1 MSLYTEYHPR
11 WYRQRVSTW
20 WWMAKPSY
28 LKFIVRELTSLAVAW
43 TVVLMLL
50 LLDCLRAGE
59 GSYREFL
66 ELLRMPWL
74 IAVNLLALVLTLFH
88 SVTWF
93 NLAPKAL
100 AVRVGGKRVPAWMI
114 ALPHFLA
121 WLIASAVMAW
131 LILRR

>member
-1 MSLYTEYHPR
+1 MSLYTEYHPK
-11 WYRQRVSTW
+11 WYRRHVSTW
-20 WWMAKPSY
+20 WWMGKWNY

-43 TVVLMLL
+43 TVLLMLIL
-50 LLDCLRAGE
+50 LNSLREGE

-66 ELLRMPWL
+66 EVMRSPGL
-74 IAVNLLALVLTLFH
+74 IALNLSALLLTLYH
-88 SVTWF
+88 SITWF

-100 AVRVGGKRVPAWMI
+100 AVRVGGKRVPALMI

-121 WLIASAVMAW
+121 WIVVSAVMAW

>member
-1 MSLYTEYHPR
+1 MSVYTEYHPR
-11 WYRQRVSTW
+11 WYRRHVSTW
-20 WWMAKPSY
+20 WWMGKWNY

-43 TVVLMLL
+43 TVVLMLML
-50 LLDCLRAGE
+50 LYCLREGE

-66 ELLRMPWL
+66 ELMRTPWL
-74 IAVNLLALVLTLFH
+74 IALNLLALVLTFFH
-88 SVTWF
+88 SFTWF

-100 AVRVGGKRVPAWMI
+100 AVRVGGKRVPALMI

-121 WLIASAVMAW
+121 WIVVSAVMAW